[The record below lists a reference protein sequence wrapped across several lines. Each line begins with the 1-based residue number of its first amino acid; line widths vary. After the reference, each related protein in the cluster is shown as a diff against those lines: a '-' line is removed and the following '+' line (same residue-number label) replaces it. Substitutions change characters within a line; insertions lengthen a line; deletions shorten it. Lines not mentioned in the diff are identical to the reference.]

1 MVEPEA
7 PSEQDEALQ
16 KLDLDLKRFKIDFE
30 RFFSGNLATP
40 PDQLRQNIGKQIQYL
55 RMERLKSVALRF
67 KLNTLE
73 ARFNTL
79 CVQFNRRLREQE
91 EGGGARETPI
101 PSPRERKID
110 TSHGVVIAES
120 PDEKA
125 VRALYD
131 DLYGG
136 SGRGKKADFDS
147 FQGYIEKQAAQ
158 IRSKTGC
165 SQVRFRITSD
175 DGTLKLKAKPE

>member
-7 PSEQDEALQ
+7 PSQHDESLQ
-16 KLDLDLKRFKIDFE
+16 TLDRDLKRFKIDFE

-40 PDQLRQNIGKQIQYL
+40 PDQLRQNIQKKIHLL
-55 RMERLKSVALRF
+55 RMERLRTVAQRF
-67 KLNTLE
+67 QLNTME

-91 EGGGARETPI
+91 EGGGAREATVT
-101 PSPRERKID
+101 REKKID
-110 TSHGVVIAES
+110 TSQGILIAES
-120 PDEKA
+120 PDKKA

-136 SGRGKKADFDS
+136 SGRGKKTDFDS
-147 FQGYIEKQAAQ
+147 FQVYLEKQTAK

-165 SQVRFRITSD
+165 GQVRFRITSE
-175 DGTLKLKAKPE
+175 DGELKLKAKPE

>member
-7 PSEQDEALQ
+7 PSQHDESLQ
-16 KLDLDLKRFKIDFE
+16 TLDRDLKRFKIDFE

-40 PDQLRQNIGKQIQYL
+40 PDQLRQNLGKQIQYL
-55 RMERLKSVALRF
+55 RMERLKSVAQRF

-79 CVQFNRRLREQE
+79 WVQFNRRLREQE
-91 EGGGARETPI
+91 EGGGFRDTPA
-101 PSPRERKID
+101 PTEKKID
-110 TSHGVVIAES
+110 TSNGVVIAGS
-120 PDEKA
+120 PDETA

-136 SGRGKKADFDS
+136 SGRGKKTDFGS
-147 FQGYIEKQAAQ
+147 FQAYLEKQAAQ
-158 IRSKTGC
+158 IRNKTGC
-165 SQVRFRITSD
+165 AKVRFRIISSD
-175 DGTLKLKAKPE
+175 GDLKLKAKPE

>member
-1 MVEPEA
+1 MIESQA

-16 KLDLDLKRFKIDFE
+16 RLDRDLKRFKIDFE
-30 RFFSGNLATP
+30 RFLSGNLATP
-40 PDQLRQNIGKQIQYL
+40 PDQLRQNLQKQIQYL
-55 RMERLKSVALRF
+55 RMERLRSVAQRF
-67 KLNTLE
+67 QLNTLE

-79 CVQFNRRLREQE
+79 WVQFNRRLREQE
-91 EGGGARETPI
+91 EGGGSREAPGLA
-101 PSPRERKID
+101 EVKID
-110 TSHGVVIAES
+110 TEEGVVIAGTA
-120 PDEKA
+120 DKKA

-136 SGRGKKADFDS
+136 SGRGKKTDFDS
-147 FQGYIEKQAAQ
+147 FQAHLEKQTAK

-175 DGTLKLKAKPE
+175 DGELKLKAKPE